1 MNIELGGG
9 RRKPVN
15 EEGGKRSCIDVF
27 WCTIEEHGKG
37 MYPPCHINHE

>member
-15 EEGGKRSCIDVF
+15 EEGGKEELYWCI
-27 WCTIEEHGKG
+27 HGV
-37 MYPPCHINHE
+37 

>member
-27 WCTIEEHGKG
+27 MVYNRGTW
-37 MYPPCHINHE
+37 